1 MLIQSKSVWN
11 KIRDMTPCPTQIIP
25 TPRTG
30 RHPLDKKYKRVIN
43 KYKLLYPSVKQLTQ
57 KGNMTD
63 KSYMTTKTPA
73 ERKQFVLDQ
82 IAAGNPK
89 YIPFDKW
96 IAANKEIIGI
106 NNLEKKVDVLTA
118 MVMKLSKSQSK

>member
-1 MLIQSKSVWN
+1 
-11 KIRDMTPCPTQIIP
+11 
-25 TPRTG
+25 
-30 RHPLDKKYKRVIN
+30 
-43 KYKLLYPSVKQLTQ
+43 
-57 KGNMTD
+57 MTD

-96 IAANKEIIGI
+96 IAANKEIVGI
-106 NNLEKKVDVLTA
+106 NNLEKKVDLLTEI
-118 MVMKLSKSQSK
+118 VMKLSKSQSK

>member
-1 MLIQSKSVWN
+1 
-11 KIRDMTPCPTQIIP
+11 
-25 TPRTG
+25 
-30 RHPLDKKYKRVIN
+30 
-43 KYKLLYPSVKQLTQ
+43 
-57 KGNMTD
+57 MTD
-63 KSYMTTKTPA
+63 KSYMKTKKPA
-73 ERKQFVLDQ
+73 ERQQFVLDQ

-96 IAANKEIIGI
+96 IAANKEIVGI